1 MRRFV
6 RPILIVC
13 LALLV
18 PIIPFLGFGP
28 WLEDQVTAW
37 LDPPPPAGVL
47 AALVVGLL
55 ASDILLPIP
64 SSVVSTAAGAQLGI
78 AAASVASWLGMT
90 AGACLGFALARQF
103 GRSLAARF
111 ASRDDLDELDA
122 LAERHGAT
130 IVVATRALPV
140 LAEAAVLVVG
150 TTRMAWRPFLVATML
165 SNLGIALV
173 YATLGSLARSEG
185 ELPLA
190 LVASVALPLLATAIA
205 RRLIRRRTHV
215 ATE

>member
-28 WLEDQVTAW
+28 WLEDLVAAW
-37 LDPPPPAGVL
+37 LDPPPPSGVL

-78 AAASVASWLGMT
+78 VVAVAASWIGMT
-90 AGACLGFALARQF
+90 AGACLGFALARRF

-111 ASRDDLDELDA
+111 ASLDDLNELDA
-122 LAERHGAT
+122 LAVRHGAT

-150 TTRMAWRPFLVATML
+150 TTRMAWRPFLLATML
-165 SNLGIALV
+165 SNAGIALV
-173 YATLGSLARSEG
+173 YAALGALRAARANCRWPWS
-185 ELPLA
+185 
-190 LVASVALPLLATAIA
+190 A
-205 RRLIRRRTHV
+205 RLRYRCWRR
-215 ATE
+215 